1 MGFERISVEKAR
13 EVIANDNARV
23 IDIRDPASYEA
34 GHIANAE
41 HISDENVEGFI
52 QEADLARPLV
62 VCCYHGN
69 MSQGAA
75 EYFASKGFQQAYSI
89 DGGYAAWQEADPA

>member
-13 EVIANDNARV
+13 DLIANDNARV
-23 IDIRDPASYEA
+23 IDVRDPVSYEA
-34 GHIANAE
+34 GHIKNADQ
-41 HISDENVEGFI
+41 IDDSKVEEFVR
-52 QEADLARPLV
+52 EADLARPLI

-75 EYFASKGFQQAYSI
+75 EYFASQGFEQAYSI
-89 DGGYAAWQEADPA
+89 DGGYAAWEESDPE